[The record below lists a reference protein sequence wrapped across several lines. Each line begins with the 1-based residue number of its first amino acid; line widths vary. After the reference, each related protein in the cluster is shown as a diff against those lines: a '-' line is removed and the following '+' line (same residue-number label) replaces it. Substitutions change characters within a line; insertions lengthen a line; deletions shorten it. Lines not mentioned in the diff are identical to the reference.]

1 MKPEDFKSNTAGK
14 VIRALSGYWTFVP
27 NPLPPGINWSSLL
40 TSRVGA
46 ADRALG
52 KLDSLASTLPSPHIL
67 VRPFVR
73 REAVLSSRIE
83 GTRAS
88 LNDVYVFEAGQL
100 SYLESTTD
108 VREVHNYVRALDYG
122 IERLRSLPVSLR
134 LIREIHA
141 ELMEGVR
148 GEYLT
153 PGEFRRSQNWIG
165 PPGSTLDS
173 ARFVP
178 PPVAEMHTALD
189 NLETF
194 IHTPSDLPPLVKA
207 ALIHYQFE
215 AIHPFLD
222 GNGRIGRLL
231 ILLLLTEWGIMTQP
245 WLYLSAYFEAH
256 RTAYYD
262 HLLAISQKGEW
273 ELWLAFF
280 LDGIQAQSEDAVARI
295 KSLQRLRLTYHEMV
309 KDERAAERLKQ
320 AIEVLLE
327 RPIVAI
333 RQLEAAMDIPYR
345 SAQRYID
352 KLEQLGILRE
362 VTGRA
367 RNRIYQADEI
377 LSALEGPAVR
387 QEG

>member
-1 MKPEDFKSNTAGK
+1 M
-14 VIRALSGYWTFVP
+14 FVP
-27 NPLPPGINWSSLL
+27 NPLPPSINWSSLL
-40 TSRVGA
+40 TSAVGA

-52 KLDSLASTLPSPHIL
+52 KLDSLANTLPSPHSL

-88 LNDVYVFEAGQL
+88 LNDVYVYEAAQL
-100 SYLESTTD
+100 SYLESSTD
-108 VREVHNYVRALDYG
+108 VREVHNYARALDYG

-134 LIREIHA
+134 LIREIHFV
-141 ELMEGVR
+141 LMEGVR

-165 PPGSTLDS
+165 PPGSTIES

-178 PPVAEMHTALD
+178 PPEDEMHIALD
-189 NLETF
+189 DLEKF
-194 IHTPSDLPPLVKA
+194 IHAASDLPPLVKA

-231 ILLLLTEWGIMTQP
+231 IILLLAEWGILTQP

-256 RTAYYD
+256 RTSYYD

-280 LDGIQAQSEDAVARI
+280 LDGIEAQSEDVVSRI
-295 KSLQRLRLTYHEMV
+295 KSLQHLRFTYHEMV
-309 KDERAAERLKQ
+309 KDERAAERLMQ

-327 RPIVAI
+327 RPILAI
-333 RQLEAAMDIPYR
+333 RQLEAAMDVPYR

-367 RNRIYQADEI
+367 RNRIYQADGI
-377 LSALEGPAVR
+377 LSALEGPVNR
-387 QEG
+387 HEV